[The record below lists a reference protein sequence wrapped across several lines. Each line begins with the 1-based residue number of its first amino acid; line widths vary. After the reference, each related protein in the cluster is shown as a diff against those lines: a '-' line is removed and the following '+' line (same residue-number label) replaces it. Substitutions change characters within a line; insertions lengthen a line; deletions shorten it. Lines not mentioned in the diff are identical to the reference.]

1 MTEEFNEQ
9 NNEENVEEKDVE
21 LMEFSLIDDEIDELI
36 AKLQLL
42 KETKEQIS
50 FEVDD
55 ENEFVIHYEE
65 SSESNNES
73 NENSGEEEDEE

>member
-1 MTEEFNEQ
+1 MEEEFN
-9 NNEENVEEKDVE
+9 NKNSEEKDVE
-21 LMEFSLIDDEIDELI
+21 IMEFSLIDDEIDELI

-55 ENEFVIHYEE
+55 ENELMIHYEE

-73 NENSGEEEDEE
+73 DENSGEEEDEE

>member
-21 LMEFSLIDDEIDELI
+21 LMEFSLIDDEIDEFI

-42 KETKEQIS
+42 KETKDKIN

-55 ENEFVIHYEE
+55 ENEFVINYEE
-65 SSESNNES
+65 SNKDIG
-73 NENSGEEEDEE
+73 GEE